1 MSEGIELPESHH
13 LREDHPLILP
23 VSLTI
28 SIMAVFVAGVSLLG
42 HRAHTEGLRLE
53 TQAASRWAQYQAKSV
68 RLHEAQGFSDVVKLV
83 APLNKELGEELK
95 DKYSKEVEHYE
106 GDKVDVS
113 KEAKNL
119 EDERDLTVR
128 QADRFDGGEV
138 LLEIGL
144 VICSITLLTKRKGF
158 WLAGVLIGAVGVTV
172 TATSFFLH

>member
-1 MSEGIELPESHH
+1 MSEGIELPESHRLH
-13 LREDHPLILP
+13 QDHPLILP

-53 TQAASRWAQYQAKSV
+53 TQAASRWTQYQAKSV

-83 APLNKELGEELK
+83 APLNKDLGEELK
-95 DKYSKEVEHYE
+95 EKYAKEVEHYE
-106 GDKVDVS
+106 SDKVDVG

-128 QADRFDGGEV
+128 HADRFDGGEA

-158 WLAGVLIGAVGVTV
+158 WLIGVLIGAAGVTLA
-172 TATSFFLH
+172 ATGFFLH

>member
-1 MSEGIELPESHH
+1 MGEGIELPESHH
-13 LREDHPLILP
+13 GHEDHPLVLP
-23 VSLTI
+23 VSITI
-28 SIMAVFVAGVSLLG
+28 SVMAVFVAGASLLG

-53 TQAASRWAQYQAKSV
+53 TQAASRWTQYQAKSV

-83 APLNKELGEELK
+83 VPLNKELGDELK
-95 DKYSKEVEHYE
+95 EKYTKEVEHYE
-106 GDKVDVS
+106 SDKVDVS

-128 QADRFDGGEV
+128 QADRFDGGEA

-158 WLAGVLIGAVGVTV
+158 WLGGVLIGAIGIALA
-172 TATSFFLH
+172 ATGFFLH

>member
-1 MSEGIELPESHH
+1 
-13 LREDHPLILP
+13 
-23 VSLTI
+23 V
-28 SIMAVFVAGVSLLG
+28 
-42 HRAHTEGLRLE
+42 
-53 TQAASRWAQYQAKSV
+53 V
-68 RLHEAQGFSDVVKLV
+68 RLV

-95 DKYSKEVEHYE
+95 EKYAKEVEHYQ

-128 QADRFDGGEV
+128 KADRFDGGEA

-158 WLAGVLIGAVGVTV
+158 WFGGVLIGTVGIALA
-172 TATSFFLH
+172 ATGLFLH

>member
-1 MSEGIELPESHH
+1 MGEGIELPESHH

-68 RLHEAQGFSDVVKLV
+68 GLHEAQGFSDVVKLV

>member
-1 MSEGIELPESHH
+1 
-13 LREDHPLILP
+13 
-23 VSLTI
+23 
-28 SIMAVFVAGVSLLG
+28 MAVFVAGASLLG

-53 TQAASRWAQYQAKSV
+53 TQAASRWTQYQAKSV

-83 APLNKELGEELK
+83 VPLNKELGDELK
-95 DKYSKEVEHYE
+95 EKYTKEVEHYE
-106 GDKVDVS
+106 SDKVDVS

-128 QADRFDGGEV
+128 QADRFDGGEA

-158 WLAGVLIGAVGVTV
+158 WLGGVFIGAIGVALA
-172 TATSFFLH
+172 ATGFFLR

>member
-1 MSEGIELPESHH
+1 MGEGIELPESHH
-13 LREDHPLILP
+13 VHEDHPLVLP
-23 VSLTI
+23 VSITI

-68 RLHEAQGFSDVVKLV
+68 RLHEAQGFSDIVKLV
-83 APLNKELGEELK
+83 APLNKELGEQLK
-95 DKYSKEVEHYE
+95 EKYVKEVEHYE

-119 EDERDLTVR
+119 EEERDLTVR
-128 QADRFDGGEV
+128 QADRFDGGEA

-144 VICSITLLTKRKGF
+144 VICSITLLTKRKAF
-158 WLAGVLIGAVGVTV
+158 WLSGVLIGALGAAMA
-172 TATSFFLH
+172 ATGFFLH

>member
-1 MSEGIELPESHH
+1 MGEGIELPESHH
-13 LREDHPLILP
+13 GHEDHPLVLP
-23 VSLTI
+23 VSITI
-28 SIMAVFVAGVSLLG
+28 SVMAVFVAGASLLG

-53 TQAASRWAQYQAKSV
+53 TQAASRWTQYQAKSV

-83 APLNKELGEELK
+83 VPLNKELGDELK
-95 DKYSKEVEHYE
+95 EKYTKEVEHYE
-106 GDKVDVS
+106 SDKVDVS

-128 QADRFDGGEV
+128 QADRFDGGEA

-158 WLAGVLIGAVGVTV
+158 WLGGVFIGAIGVALA
-172 TATSFFLH
+172 ATGFFLR

>member
-13 LREDHPLILP
+13 HAEDHPLVLP
-23 VSLTI
+23 VSITI

-68 RLHEAQGFSDVVKLV
+68 RLHEAQGFSDVLRLV
-83 APLNKELGEELK
+83 APLNKEMGEELK
-95 DKYSKEVEHYE
+95 EKYAKEVEHYE

-113 KEAKNL
+113 KEAKDL
-119 EDERDLTVR
+119 EEERDLTVR
-128 QADRFDGGEV
+128 QADRFDGGEA
-138 LLEIGL
+138 LLQIGL

-158 WLAGVLIGAVGVTV
+158 WFGGMLIGALGVALAA
-172 TATSFFLH
+172 TAFFLH

>member
-1 MSEGIELPESHH
+1 MSEGIELPETHH
-13 LREDHPLILP
+13 LYEDHPLILP
-23 VSLTI
+23 VSITI

-83 APLNKELGEELK
+83 APLNKELGEQLK
-95 DKYSKEVEHYE
+95 EKYAKEVEHYE
-106 GDKVDVS
+106 SDKVDVS
-113 KEAKNL
+113 KEAKDL

-128 QADRFDGGEV
+128 QADRFDGGEA

-144 VICSITLLTKRKGF
+144 VICSITLLTKRKSF
-158 WLAGVLIGAVGVTV
+158 WLTGVLIGAVGITLA
-172 TATSFFLH
+172 ATGFFLH

>member
-1 MSEGIELPESHH
+1 MGEGIELPESHQGH
-13 LREDHPLILP
+13 EDHPLILP
-23 VSLTI
+23 VSITI
-28 SIMAVFVAGVSLLG
+28 SIMAVFVAGASLLG
-42 HRAHTEGLRLE
+42 HRTHTEALRLE
-53 TQAASRWAQYQAKSV
+53 TQAASRWSQYQAKSV

-83 APLNKELGEELK
+83 APLNKEMGEELK
-95 DKYSKEVEHYE
+95 EKYAKEVEHYE

-128 QADRFDGGEV
+128 QADRFDGGEA

-158 WLAGVLIGAVGVTV
+158 WIGGVLIGATGIALAVTG
-172 TATSFFLH
+172 FFLH

>member
-1 MSEGIELPESHH
+1 MGEGIELPERHH

-42 HRAHTEGLRLE
+42 HRAHAEGLRLE
-53 TQAASRWAQYQAKSV
+53 THAASRWAQYQAKSV

>member
-1 MSEGIELPESHH
+1 MAQGIELPESHH
-13 LREDHPLILP
+13 GSEDHPLVLP

-28 SIMAVFVAGVSLLG
+28 SIMAVLLAGASLLG
-42 HRAHTEGLRLE
+42 HRAHTEGLSLE
-53 TQAASRWAQYQAKSV
+53 TEAASRWTQYQAKSV
-68 RLHEAQGFSDVVKLV
+68 RLHEAQGFSDVVRLV

-95 DKYSKEVEHYE
+95 EKYAKEVEHYE

-119 EDERDLTVR
+119 EEERDLTVR
-128 QADRFDGGEV
+128 QADRFDGGEA

-158 WLAGVLIGAVGVTV
+158 WFGGMLFGAFGVALAA
-172 TATSFFLH
+172 TAFLLH

>member
-1 MSEGIELPESHH
+1 MGEGIELPESHH
-13 LREDHPLILP
+13 VHEDHPLVLP
-23 VSLTI
+23 VSITI

-68 RLHEAQGFSDVVKLV
+68 RLHEAQGFSDIVKLV
-83 APLNKELGEELK
+83 APLNKELGEQLK
-95 DKYSKEVEHYE
+95 EKYVKEVEHYE

-119 EDERDLTVR
+119 EEERDLTVR
-128 QADRFDGGEV
+128 QADRFDGGEA

-144 VICSITLLTKRKGF
+144 VICSITLLTKRKAF
-158 WLAGVLIGAVGVTV
+158 WLSGVLIGVLGAAMA
-172 TATSFFLH
+172 ATGFFLH